1 MTSAELSVAF
11 FLQMF
16 FIEWVYGKQARA
28 SGELDTLSSKA

>member
-16 FIEWVYGKQARA
+16 FILAVCRAVGWVARR
-28 SGELDTLSSKA
+28 